1 MKKKLLITVCII
13 SLMLMNI
20 SINASAEN
28 RNITMENIEEL
39 VLAHNLDIKIESN
52 NLKSK
57 IKYYDE
63 LDDEINELETKISN
77 NRHKA
82 DNSQD
87 DEEKSKIRAQIALDE
102 VTLDEKKEE
111 YDDRKNVLKKLRMEY
126 NEKVKQAVVSAQN
139 KYVDYLA
146 SMAAREIKEDEFKYY
161 NEKNKIQEAKYNM
174 GYLARNSYNNDFVD
188 LDESK
193 KAYQQA
199 LNDENIKQK
208 ELKKALGLSDNEK
221 IEIKDNFEFELDR
234 IANINFE
241 NDYNEMINNNI
252 EIKIK
257 KIELDQIEDE
267 DNEKDSEKY
276 LEENAELSLQQTR
289 EDIKLTLEKTYN
301 DLIDSYNSIKVH
313 KNKLTKSEN
322 DYEIMKIKLSF
333 GELSKKEVEKQKID
347 LDNTKKDFN
356 KERNELYMSYM
367 KYLQVKEGYILN

>member
-13 SLMLMNI
+13 SLILMNI

-146 SMAAREIKEDEFKYY
+146 SMAAREIKEDEFKYH

-241 NDYNEMINNNI
+241 NDYNEMLNNNI